1 MNWMRLFVHTKLR
14 KTFIFEKFIVVKYR
28 HHEKYWLHNKKVSRY
43 TERIIYPFGICYIKV
58 GPKFCFNLKDEATLD
73 KKHEGTLDKK
83 HEGT

>member
-1 MNWMRLFVHTKLR
+1 MNWMRLFVCTKLR

-58 GPKFCFNLKDEATLD
+58 GSKFCFDQKDEWTLD
-73 KKHEGTLDKK
+73 KSMKAH
-83 HEGT
+83 